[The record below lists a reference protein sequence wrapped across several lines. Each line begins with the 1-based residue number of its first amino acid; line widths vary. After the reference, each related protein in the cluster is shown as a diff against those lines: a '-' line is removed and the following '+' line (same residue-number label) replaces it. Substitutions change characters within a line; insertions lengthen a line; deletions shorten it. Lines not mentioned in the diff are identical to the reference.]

1 MHMNNIIQNDSVK
14 SHKQLARIF
23 KSDFEIS
30 KTSFPLPHQSH
41 RHCLPY
47 FSIK

>member
-14 SHKQLARIF
+14 SQLSRIF

-30 KTSFPLPHQSH
+30 KTSFPLPYQSH

-47 FSIK
+47 FGIK